1 MKCAAC
7 NLKECREGK
16 DCTGIADTLG
26 YSDDELAMMKIASEI
41 EARHYMKK
49 TRLEELIL
57 FAKTMGYKRIGLAFC
72 VGLAD
77 EAGIIANI
85 LGKDFE
91 VFSACCKV
99 CGIEKEEFKLEKIK
113 PERFE
118 ATCNP
123 KAQAIL
129 LNEKHTELNVII
141 GLCIGH
147 DIIFT
152 SNCEASVTTLIVKD
166 RVLAHNP
173 AGAIYS
179 GYYRQNKFGLED

>member
-1 MKCAAC
+1 MKCALC
-7 NLKECREGK
+7 DKKECREGK
-16 DCTGIADTLG
+16 DCTGITETLG
-26 YSDDELAMMKIASEI
+26 YSDEELAIMKVASGI

-57 FAKTMGYKRIGLAFC
+57 FAKKMGYRRIGLAFC
-72 VGLAD
+72 VGLSD
-77 EAGIIANI
+77 EARIINRV
-85 LGKDFE
+85 LEKDFK
-91 VFSACCKV
+91 VFSVCCKV
-99 CGIEKEEFKLEKIK
+99 CGIPKEDFNLEKMNS
-113 PERFE
+113 EGFE

-129 LNEKHTELNVII
+129 LNEKQTELNVIV
-141 GLCIGH
+141 GLCMGH

-152 SNCEASVTTLIVKD
+152 QNCDAPVTTLIVKD

-179 GYYRQNKFGLED
+179 GYYRKKKFGLGE